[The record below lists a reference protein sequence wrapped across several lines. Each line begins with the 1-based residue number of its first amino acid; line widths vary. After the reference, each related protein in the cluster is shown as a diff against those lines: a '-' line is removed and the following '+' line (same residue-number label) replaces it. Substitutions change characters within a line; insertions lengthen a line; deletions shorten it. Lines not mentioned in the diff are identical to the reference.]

1 MEEKELKKAC
11 SNLME
16 KVDVVYLSTVDINGF
31 PHTRIMSNLR
41 DKKQHPNLAKMFEQ
55 HKEDFLIYMVT
66 SSSSVKMQH
75 IRANPKVSALFA
87 VYTKVPT
94 DFQCVMLCGEIE
106 EVSEQQLKKQL
117 WQAGWE
123 IFWQGGMDDPEYTVL
138 RLMPAF
144 ARGGYKESPFEFE
157 LSGRK

>member
-1 MEEKELKKAC
+1 
-11 SNLME
+11 ME

-41 DKKQHPNLAKMFEQ
+41 DKKQHPNLAGMFEQ

-66 SSSSVKMQH
+66 SSSSVKMQQ
-75 IRANPKVSALFA
+75 IRANPKVSVYLG
-87 VYTKVPT
+87 VYTEVPA
-94 DFQCVMLCGEIE
+94 DFQFLMLCGKIE
-106 EVSEQQLKKQL
+106 EVSDPQLKKQL

-123 IFWQGGMDDPEYTVL
+123 MFWKGGVDDPEYTVL

-144 ARGGYKESPFEFE
+144 ARGGYKESPFEFR
-157 LSGRK
+157 LSGPK